1 VSLANVARESQD
13 NIAKL
18 HMNGIPVPSGSSSLK
33 RKHLS
38 TKDHEPPPA
47 KKLKK
52 SKRAGETLEVTKQYK
67 PSSKEKVKDKGKGK
81 DHASGLEFKSVNAR
95 MTVTIPPLYSGPGR
109 PRQAV
114 LEMLDGMLM
123 RFVYESALASSK
135 WHLQIYPKPPG
146 SSVSAF

>member
-1 VSLANVARESQD
+1 
-13 NIAKL
+13 
-18 HMNGIPVPSGSSSLK
+18 M
-33 RKHLS
+33 
-38 TKDHEPPPA
+38 

-52 SKRAGETLEVTKQYK
+52 SKRAGEALEIPEQHK
-67 PSSKEKVKDKGKGK
+67 PSSKKKAKDKDQ

-123 RFVYESALASSK
+123 RFVL
-135 WHLQIYPKPPG
+135 
-146 SSVSAF
+146 